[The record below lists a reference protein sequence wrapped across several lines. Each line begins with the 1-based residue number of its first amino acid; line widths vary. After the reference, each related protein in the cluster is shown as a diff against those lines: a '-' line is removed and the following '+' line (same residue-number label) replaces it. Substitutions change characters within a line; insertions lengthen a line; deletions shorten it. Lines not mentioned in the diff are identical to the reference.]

1 MPQLNRNRRTIIGA
15 VASVAMI
22 TTAAYG
28 TGSAASGQVSS
39 KSSTNAAGASTA
51 QVLHAVEA
59 APSIKKVPN
68 DLTPPLADYEQS
80 PPPFAVTPD
89 HILAQDGCNPSQNA
103 TTVGKCVFGD
113 PKGSKTIVL
122 LGDSHAEMWFPG
134 FNAVATRKHWKLVL
148 LMKSSCPAVDL
159 SFWYWPTNTP
169 YSSCGAWHHYVT
181 SRINKMDPAVV
192 VLTSW
197 WHGNGII
204 PNGSAPTLAQW
215 QAGLERAITSI
226 TSPGTKKVVWGD
238 IPYLAQ
244 AGPNCLAA
252 HETDVQACSTPAS
265 QAVLTDH
272 EQTLKAAALATGA
285 TYIATTPWLCTST
298 CTAVIGKYSVY
309 ADVNHIDSSYAL
321 YLKGAI
327 AESLQP
333 VMG

>member
-1 MPQLNRNRRTIIGA
+1 
-15 VASVAMI
+15 MI

-59 APSIKKVPN
+59 APSKRKYRTISLRLWRTMSRAPLLSLLP
-68 DLTPPLADYEQS
+68 LTTFSLKMGAIPVKMRQRLGSACLATRRARRRS
-80 PPPFAVTPD
+80 S
-89 HILAQDGCNPSQNA
+89 CSA
-103 TTVGKCVFGD
+103 TLT
-113 PKGSKTIVL
+113 L
-122 LGDSHAEMWFPG
+122 EMWFPG

-244 AGPNCLAA
+244 AGPICLRP
-252 HETDVQACSTPAS
+252 TR
-265 QAVLTDH
+265 
-272 EQTLKAAALATGA
+272 QTCKRARHPRAR
-285 TYIATTPWLCTST
+285 PC
-298 CTAVIGKYSVY
+298 
-309 ADVNHIDSSYAL
+309 
-321 YLKGAI
+321 
-327 AESLQP
+327 
-333 VMG
+333 